1 MQPVPI
7 TTKVVSSNPVHVLDA
22 ILCDKVCQRFFGFLR
37 VLRFPP
43 PISLSP
49 RYISET
55 LLKVALNIITLTLI
69 HFISVLVGGNL
80 EFYHLQ
86 FM

>member
-1 MQPVPI
+1 
-7 TTKVVSSNPVHVLDA
+7 
-22 ILCDKVCQRFFGFLR
+22 
-37 VLRFPP
+37 
-43 PISLSP
+43 
-49 RYISET
+49 